1 MGRKYKDHEIG
12 TGLKSDP
19 RIKLSLEFGDRMK
32 V

>member
-12 TGLKSDP
+12 PGLKSDP
-19 RIKLSLEFGDRMK
+19 RIKFSLEFRDRMK

>member
-12 TGLKSDP
+12 TALKSDP
-19 RIKLSLEFGDRMK
+19 RIKLSLEFRDRMK